1 MSVLSNDSDEM
12 AGIPHEKPVRP
23 TVIVE
28 NVMIGLM
35 QHILRNPDY

>member
-1 MSVLSNDSDEM
+1 MSVLSNDSDEI
-12 AGIPHEKPVRP
+12 AGIPREKPVRP
-23 TVIVE
+23 MVIVE